1 MENLKNLL
9 SICFVVIILST
20 ISSLPAEGNEKEIL
34 YLKDIT
40 CENLVQRVR
49 VTFHFSEPVR
59 YLVKKFMKP
68 VRIIISVYGRDL
80 YVYKKESYVFN
91 KDIVKS
97 VRLNYADK
105 RKEPP
110 YLIEY
115 MVLELER
122 FTPEK
127 IYVKK
132 NMVIVDVSVP
142 RDIEKGAIPF
152 FLDTL
157 IGRGDAIP
165 EDLENFIE
173 YFKEQYRKKRSK
185 DFKAQDKANL
195 SECIKV
201 ALYNSLRC
209 KIAKEDVELADM
221 RQGNAYRNLY
231 PFISGEVA
239 DIKGEQ
245 TEELNLPE
253 FRERSFGLR
262 GKQTVTSSGGFRYAF
277 EKARLEKELAQERYR
292 KEKQDLVS
300 QVGEAYLDLSG
311 EILKRNKGEELWKS
325 VESVFD
331 KVEKK
336 YRLGLINKVE
346 YLENSYIY
354 NQFILKNHLIKKE
367 LNLARL
373 NLFEALNLEPFLL
386 EVNTTFKGKV
396 EDITFEKCYSLSIEN
411 NVDLSI
417 SEVEKDIANYVMK
430 IMQSERKL
438 KSGIEGFYGRSG
450 AAFKP
455 DDLNLTEDWEAKTN
469 LFRDVLLGN
478 FTTQV
483 SALKTTPKLGQS
495 TRREEQRALARLG
508 VVDNL
513 EPIVKDRES
522 RVRYRKALWDFVQ
535 KEKELY
541 RDIKRAYF
549 DYADAV
555 KRMELS
561 EMEREFREEALR
573 VTKRKNRL
581 DMVPDRMVMQALL
594 SLAEA
599 ETAYTEAF
607 IFRKKALVKL
617 NKKMGADIFGI
628 Q

>member
-1 MENLKNLL
+1 MENLKKRL
-9 SICFVVIILST
+9 SIFFVVFILLT
-20 ISSLPAEGNEKEIL
+20 VGYLPVGGENKGIL

-40 CENLVQRVR
+40 CENLVQRIR

-68 VRIIISVYGRDL
+68 VRIIIGVYDRDL
-80 YVYKKESYVFN
+80 YVYRKQSYVFN

-115 MVLELER
+115 MVLELDR

-127 IYVKK
+127 IYTKK

-152 FLDTL
+152 FLDRL
-157 IGRGDAIP
+157 VGRGDAIP
-165 EDLENFIE
+165 EDLTSFIE

-185 DFKAQDKANL
+185 DFRAQDKANL

-201 ALYNSLRC
+201 ALFNSLKC
-209 KIAKEDVELADM
+209 KIAEEDIELADM
-221 RQGNAYRNLY
+221 RQNNAYRNLY
-231 PFISGEVA
+231 PFISGEVEN
-239 DIKGEQ
+239 IEGEQ

-253 FRERSFGLR
+253 FQERSFGLR
-262 GKQTVTSSGGFRYAF
+262 GEQTVTASGGFRYIF
-277 EKARLEKELAQERYR
+277 EKARLEKELAQQRYR
-292 KEKQDLVS
+292 KEHQDLVS
-300 QVGEAYLDLSG
+300 QVGEAYIDLSG
-311 EILKRNKGEELWKS
+311 EIFKRDNGEELWKR

-336 YRLGLINKVE
+336 YRLGLINKAE

-373 NLFEALNLEPFLL
+373 NLFEVLNLEPFLL
-386 EVNTTFKGKV
+386 EVNTTFKDKF

-417 SEVEKDIANYVMK
+417 SEIEKDIANYAMK

-438 KSGIEGFYGRSG
+438 KTGIEGFYGRSG

-455 DDLNLTEDWEAKTN
+455 DDLDFTEDWEARTN
-469 LFRDVLLGN
+469 LFRDMLLGN

-483 SALKTTPKLGQS
+483 SALKTQPKLGES
-495 TRREEQRALARLG
+495 TRREEQRAIARLG
-508 VVDNL
+508 IVDNL
-513 EPIVKDRES
+513 ESIVKDRES
-522 RVRYRKALWDFVQ
+522 QVRYRKALWDFMQ
-535 KEKELY
+535 KKKELH

-555 KRMELS
+555 KRMKLS
-561 EMEREFREEALR
+561 EIEREFREEDLR
-573 VTKRKNRL
+573 ITERKNRMN
-581 DMVPDRMVMQALL
+581 MVPDRMVMQALL

-607 IFRKKALVKL
+607 IFSEKALVKL
-617 NKKMGADIFGI
+617 NKLMGVENFKI